1 MILIF
6 KWFNN
11 PKVEPNK
18 ASILRKTIIPEFL
31 ILSNKKSPRRSFKKY
46 IDQELNNPH
55 VFSNRN

>member
-18 ASILRKTIIPEFL
+18 ASILRKTIIPDFL
-31 ILSNKKSPRRSFKKY
+31 ILSNKKAPEGALKS
-46 IDQELNNPH
+46 ILI
-55 VFSNRN
+55 RN